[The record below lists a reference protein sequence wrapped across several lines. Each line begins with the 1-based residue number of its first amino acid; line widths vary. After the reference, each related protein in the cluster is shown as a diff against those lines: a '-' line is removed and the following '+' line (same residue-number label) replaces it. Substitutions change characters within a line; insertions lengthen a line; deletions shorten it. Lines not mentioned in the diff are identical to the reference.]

1 MTAAARL
8 IAPATLARLANLE
21 LLARTV
27 VEGVLIGVHRSPRF
41 GFSQEFAEYRPYAV
55 GDDPRFIDWNVFARS
70 DRTYVKRFFGDT
82 NTRVNLLVDTSA
94 SMGAGGARRRDGE
107 HGGAV
112 GKLDYARYLAA
123 ALVYLARRQH
133 DAVGLAAFA
142 DSVYLQRPPSAR
154 PRAAKALYHLLDG
167 LEAGGRTDFA
177 GLLAHAAARLG
188 KRALLVLISD
198 LYCDPDELGG
208 GLRCLA
214 AGGHDLLVLHVLD
227 PAEREPALGDAA
239 ALRDVETGEVVD
251 VAAEDLRR
259 GYPERLAA
267 HAGALEGAVRSAG
280 GHYRLMY
287 TAAPLDRALGDYLR
301 FRERHP

>member
-27 VEGVLIGVHRSPRF
+27 VEGALIGVHRSPRF
-41 GFSQEFAEYRPYAV
+41 GFSQEFAEYRPYAA

-82 NTRVNLLVDTSA
+82 NARINVLVDTSA
-94 SMGAGGARRRDGE
+94 SMGVAAEDSGVR
-107 HGGAV
+107 
-112 GKLDYARYLAA
+112 KLDYARYLAA

-142 DSVYLQRPPSAR
+142 DAVYLQRPPSAR
-154 PRAAKALYHLLDG
+154 PRAAETLYHLLDG
-167 LEAGGRTDFA
+167 LEAGGRTNFA
-177 GLLAHAAARLG
+177 ELLAHAAARLG
-188 KRALLVLISD
+188 KRALVVLISD
-198 LYCDPDELGG
+198 LYCQPDEFGK
-208 GLRCLA
+208 GLRSLA

-227 PAEREPALGDAA
+227 PAEREPTLGDAA
-239 ALRDVETGEVVD
+239 AFRDVETGEVVD
-251 VAAEDLRR
+251 VAAEDLSG
-259 GYPERLAA
+259 GYPERLTA
-267 HAGALEGAVRSAG
+267 HLGALETAVRSAA

-287 TAAPLDRALGDYLR
+287 TDAPLDRALGDYLR